1 MIRRFS
7 IFLFFSLLILLM
19 FSSCDALEEMFP
31 PNVIPPT
38 GPPPEGVFFS
48 WSPIEIISIVLI

>member
-1 MIRRFS
+1 
-7 IFLFFSLLILLM
+7 M